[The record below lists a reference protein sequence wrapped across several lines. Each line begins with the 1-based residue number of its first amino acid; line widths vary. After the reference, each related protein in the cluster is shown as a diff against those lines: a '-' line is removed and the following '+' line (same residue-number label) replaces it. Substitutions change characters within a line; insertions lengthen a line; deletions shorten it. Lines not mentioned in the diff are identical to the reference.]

1 MADTVLSVLLAA
13 RAKALG
19 PEGPD
24 KQNARVLFHTLIWN
38 NFNAIKAALEQPSQH
53 GGGPPV

>member
-24 KQNARVLFHTLIWN
+24 KQNGRVLFHTLLWN
-38 NFNAIKAALEQPSQH
+38 NWNAVKAALEHNSQQ